1 MILLV
6 CGSRT
11 WTDRERMW
19 WKMVEGLRDEP
30 PTLIHGDARGADK
43 LAGEIGEETGM
54 TVLSRPAN
62 WDKYGKAAGRIRNL
76 EMLVEL
82 MKMGSEASDEY
93 NLRHWDSGYHSTWDR
108 FVKVLAFYKGEFSP
122 GTQMMIDY
130 CERFGIP
137 VEVIREE

>member
-11 WTDRERMW
+11 WDDYDAIW
-19 WKMVEGLRDEP
+19 AGLEEYGISP
-30 PTLIHGDARGADK
+30 ENLTVMHGNAYGADRI
-43 LAGEIGEETGM
+43 AGQQARDFGVPPDRI
-54 TVLSRPAN
+54 LSRPAN
-62 WDKYGKAAGRIRNL
+62 WNKYGKAAGRIRNL
-76 EMLVEL
+76 EMLT
-82 MKMGSEASDEY
+82 EAAVYAAKEVAQGNSVAWTD
-93 NLRHWDSGYHSTWDR
+93 GIQ
-108 FVKVLAFYKGEFSP
+108 VLAFYRGKFSA